1 MSSYLLDAALYYAS
15 IGWNVF
21 PVVPGTKI
29 PACNRGLSDAT
40 NNEDQIRLWWD
51 LDQKGGK
58 LRGGTISGI
67 PNRYWVSE
75 SGDRFFSAYGSN
87 IGIVVG
93 RDSGLVV
100 IDVDLGSGG
109 LNSISKLN
117 LPDTLTATSGSGGKH
132 FYYKHPT
139 TKNIS
144 SRNGWRP
151 GVDVKAAGGYVV
163 APPSTHK
170 KGTLYTWDLGL
181 PPVVDDMAEL
191 TTGLISILPYAT
203 NFKSKPHVP
212 MSPVLGTGD
221 FPALVEAFQKL
232 GLCDSN
238 PTVLDAGSM
247 KERVVV
253 LCPNR
258 LEHSNNTDGSSTTV
272 IFTHNSGSGILHCS
286 HAHCETKFKADGAF
300 KLLPDDIQSFLIDC
314 KRKSLSSLT
323 SAWRE
328 ECSNV

>member
-109 LNSISKLN
+109 LNR
-117 LPDTLTATSGSGGKH
+117 T
-132 FYYKHPT
+132 
-139 TKNIS
+139 
-144 SRNGWRP
+144 
-151 GVDVKAAGGYVV
+151 
-163 APPSTHK
+163 
-170 KGTLYTWDLGL
+170 
-181 PPVVDDMAEL
+181 PVRADAR
-191 TTGLISILPYAT
+191 A
-203 NFKSKPHVP
+203 
-212 MSPVLGTGD
+212 GD
-221 FPALVEAFQKL
+221 FL
-232 GLCDSN
+232 G
-238 PTVLDAGSM
+238 
-247 KERVVV
+247 
-253 LCPNR
+253 
-258 LEHSNNTDGSSTTV
+258 
-272 IFTHNSGSGILHCS
+272 I
-286 HAHCETKFKADGAF
+286 
-300 KLLPDDIQSFLIDC
+300 
-314 KRKSLSSLT
+314 
-323 SAWRE
+323 
-328 ECSNV
+328 